1 MDTYMYVSLYVG
13 KIIVTEVPLLLAFLS
28 FPGVLHIYINECGV
42 HFTYTWNMSW
52 RLSASKQIINAM

>member
-1 MDTYMYVSLYVG
+1 MNLYVYVRHIDGYIYVCELYVG

-42 HFTYTWNMSW
+42 HFTYT
-52 RLSASKQIINAM
+52 